1 VLDSTSVS
9 NVSDDSQGTPR
20 ESPHKGKTGLQRAWN
35 ATRYSLAG
43 LAAAAR
49 NEAAF
54 RELVLLLLV
63 GIPLALWL
71 TKDGVERALLIGS
84 LLLAL
89 IIELLNAGI
98 EATVDRISLENHR
111 LAKRAKDIGSAAVM
125 LALLN
130 AAVIWLLVLLS

>member
-1 VLDSTSVS
+1 M
-9 NVSDDSQGTPR
+9 SDATDAHE

-63 GIPLALWL
+63 AIPVALWL
-71 TKDGVERALLIGS
+71 TRDGVERALLIAS
-84 LLLAL
+84 VLLCLVV
-89 IIELLNAGI
+89 ELLNAAV

-130 AAVIWLLVLLS
+130 AAVVWLLVLL